1 MFNRLLLYS
10 VICSM
15 QEKIDTAEIFLERV
29 TAQENENLVAWTLY
43 AILYEQKGMEL
54 NAELTLK
61 KVIKLNQAL
70 ITEMQNQNLQ
80 QNQQSNL
87 NEMGAEEEV
96 VSVKKEDSNS
106 YYI

>member
-1 MFNRLLLYS
+1 
-10 VICSM
+10 M

-70 ITEMQNQNLQ
+70 INEAQNQNLQ
-80 QNQQSNL
+80 TNL
-87 NEMGAEEEV
+87 NEMGVEEEII
-96 VSVKKEDSNS
+96 SVKKEDSKGL
-106 YYI
+106 IFILDI